1 MFAKTII
8 SLGFLFIM
16 LFGLIHAIRDQQYV
30 LFAIGLGGY
39 FLVSISSSMCK
50 CVRKMRSSNQ

>member
-16 LFGLIHAIRDQQYV
+16 LFGLLLAIRDQQYI
-30 LFAIGLGGY
+30 LFAIGISGY
-39 FLVSISSSMCK
+39 FLVAVSSDLCK
-50 CVRKMRSSNQ
+50 CYRKLM

>member
-16 LFGLIHAIRDQQYV
+16 LFGLLLAIRDQQYV
-30 LFAIGLGGY
+30 LFTIGICGY
-39 FLVSISSSMCK
+39 FLVAISSDLCK
-50 CVRKMRSSNQ
+50 CYRKL

>member
-16 LFGLIHAIRDQQYV
+16 LFGLILAIRDQQYV
-30 LFAIGLGGY
+30 MFAIGIGGY
-39 FLVSISSSMCK
+39 FLVAISSSLCK
-50 CVRKMRSSNQ
+50 SYRKLM

>member
-16 LFGLIHAIRDQQYV
+16 LFGLLLAIRDQQYV
-30 LFAIGLGGY
+30 LFAIGIGGY
-39 FLVSISSSMCK
+39 FLVSISSSLCK
-50 CVRKMRSSNQ
+50 CYRKMHSSN

>member
-16 LFGLIHAIRDQQYV
+16 LLGLLLAIQDQQYI
-30 LFAIGLGGY
+30 LFAIGIGGY
-39 FLVSISSSMCK
+39 FLVAISAELCK
-50 CVRKMRSSNQ
+50 CYRKLL

>member
-16 LFGLIHAIRDQQYV
+16 LFGLLLAIRDQQYV
-30 LFAIGLGGY
+30 IFAIGIGGY
-39 FLVSISSSMCK
+39 FLASISSDLCK
-50 CVRKMRSSNQ
+50 SFKKLM

>member
-16 LFGLIHAIRDQQYV
+16 LFGLFLAIRDQQYI
-30 LFAIGLGGY
+30 LFAIGIGGY
-39 FLVSISSSMCK
+39 FLVSISSSLCK
-50 CVRKMRSSNQ
+50 CYRKLM

>member
-16 LFGLIHAIRDQQYV
+16 LFGLLLAIRDQQYV
-30 LFAIGLGGY
+30 LFAIGIGGY
-39 FLVSISSSMCK
+39 FLVAISPELCK
-50 CVRKMRSSNQ
+50 SFKKLM

>member
-16 LFGLIHAIRDQQYV
+16 LFGLLIAIRDQQYV
-30 LFAIGLGGY
+30 LFAIGIGGY
-39 FLVSISSSMCK
+39 LLVAISSELCK
-50 CVRKMRSSNQ
+50 CYRKLR